1 MADGSKQRHM
11 KRRNGAVRLAG
22 RVAVLMLCLVLVTLI
37 GIQFA
42 RVIAEN
48 IAMARSLSEV
58 RGAVATLRHQ
68 EAQQRLIVRRLS
80 DPQGAI
86 PAIHERLR
94 LVAPNETIIYIKRV
108 PSPHP

>member
-1 MADGSKQRHM
+1 MADGSKQRPI

-22 RVAVLMLCLVLVTLI
+22 RLAVLILCLVLVTLI

-48 IAMARSLSEV
+48 IAMARSLSQV
-58 RGAVATLRHQ
+58 RHAVATLRRQ
-68 EAQQRLIVRRLS
+68 EAQQRMLVRRLS

-94 LVAPNETIIYIKRV
+94 LVAPNETIIYVKRAR
-108 PSPHP
+108 PPHP